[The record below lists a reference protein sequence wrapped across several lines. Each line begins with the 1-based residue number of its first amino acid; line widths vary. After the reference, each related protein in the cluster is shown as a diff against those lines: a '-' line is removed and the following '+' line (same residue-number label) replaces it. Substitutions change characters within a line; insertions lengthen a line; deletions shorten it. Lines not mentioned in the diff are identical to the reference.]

1 MKGMS
6 ASYDIAIIGGGP
18 AGLTAGLYACRGR
31 MKAVLI
37 EKAAPG
43 GQALAAERIENFP
56 GFPDGV
62 NGPDLAESMAKQ
74 AALFG
79 LETKIAEAKNI
90 IKERGGRFAIELA
103 GGGRL
108 EAAAVVIA
116 TGAKWAVLGIP
127 GEKELAGRGVSYCAT
142 CDGPL
147 FRAKEVVV
155 VGGGDTALEDALFLA
170 KFAEKVTVVHRR
182 GRLRAAKI
190 LQERAA
196 ANKKI
201 ELALNSVAVEVL
213 GPGKC
218 EALRIKDVNTGK
230 ARDIPAAGVFI
241 LVGVAPNS
249 ELIKG
254 LVKADEKGYII
265 CDDDMRTSLDGVFAC
280 GDVRKKLLRQIS
292 TAVGDGATAAASAQ
306 AYVDR
311 LRGEEYPH
319 LN

>member
-1 MKGMS
+1 MNS
-6 ASYDIAIIGGGP
+6 VYDIAIIGGGP
-18 AGLTAGLYACRGR
+18 AGLTAALYACRGR
-31 MKAVLI
+31 MKTVMI
-37 EKAAPG
+37 EKLAAG
-43 GQALAAERIENFP
+43 GQALVADRIENFP

-62 NGPDLAESMAKQ
+62 KGSDLAEHMAKQ
-74 AALFG
+74 AERFG
-79 LETKIAEAKNI
+79 LETKVTEAKNRV
-90 IKERGGRFAIELA
+90 KEESGRVGITLA
-103 GGGRL
+103 GGRV
-108 EAAAVVIA
+108 EAAAVIIA
-116 TGAKWAVLGIP
+116 TGARWAALGIP

-147 FRAKEVVV
+147 FRDKKVVV

-182 GRLRAAKI
+182 DRLRAAKI

-213 GPGKC
+213 GRGKC
-218 EALRIKDVNTGK
+218 AALKVKDVNTGNVK
-230 ARDIPAAGVFI
+230 EIPADGVFI
-241 LVGVAPNS
+241 LVGITPNS
-249 ELIKG
+249 EIVKG
-254 LVKADEKGYII
+254 LVKADEKGYVI

-311 LRGEEYPH
+311 LRGEEYV
-319 LN
+319 

>member
-1 MKGMS
+1 MNGG
-6 ASYDIAIIGGGP
+6 YDIAIIGGGP
-18 AGLTAGLYACRGR
+18 AGLTAALYACRGR
-31 MKAVLI
+31 MKTVMI
-37 EKAAPG
+37 EKLAAG
-43 GQALAAERIENFP
+43 GQALVAERIENFP

-62 NGPDLAESMAKQ
+62 KGPELAERMAKQ
-74 AALFG
+74 AERFG
-79 LETKIAEAKNI
+79 LETKVTEAKNI
-90 IKERGGRFAIELA
+90 VKEKSGRFGIALSGGRV
-103 GGGRL
+103 
-108 EAAAVVIA
+108 EAAAVIIA
-116 TGAKWAVLGIP
+116 TGARWAALGIP

-147 FRAKEVVV
+147 FREKRVVV

-182 GRLRAAKI
+182 DRLRAAKI

-213 GPGKC
+213 GRGKC
-218 EALRIKDVNTGK
+218 AALRIKDVNTGNVK
-230 ARDIPAAGVFI
+230 EIPADGVFV
-241 LVGVAPNS
+241 LVGITPNS
-249 ELIKG
+249 EIVKG
-254 LVKADEKGYII
+254 LVKADEKGYVI

-311 LRGEEYPH
+311 LRGEEYV
-319 LN
+319 